1 MASINTLTKIAKISK
16 ITGFTSLCYLMNR
29 NRKRTIAYH
38 NIIPDKYFDNSLHLS
53 HSMKES
59 SFKKQL
65 EIINYRFGGTTLDIE
80 DTEKVTLTFD
90 DGYLNQYLLASKLM
104 DKQNM
109 KGYFFCVANLIK
121 NNEPFIMDKLQY
133 WFSYV
138 PCGVYEIKEINIKL
152 EIRYEDSRV
161 TEWKKIDNIICD
173 ITIERAE
180 ELLNKAYPFNKIKID
195 EEFYKLRYNN
205 ISKIQIEDMKK
216 NGHKIGA
223 HTASHKRLS
232 VMDRTELKEDIA
244 ICGKMLNSIYN
255 TNIFCYP
262 FGSKQD
268 INEDVIEEIK
278 SNGFTKCF
286 AYCNGHIEG
295 GYNKYFM
302 PRMFLY
308 DTDDKDLINFVL
320 SGAKHF
326 LSFRKLL
333 PKY

>member
-65 EIINYRFGGTTLDIE
+65 EIINDRFGGSTLEIE

-138 PCGVYEIKEINIKL
+138 PYGVYEIKEINTKL
-152 EIRYEDSRV
+152 EIKDKDSRT
-161 TEWKKIDNIICD
+161 TEWKKIDDVIGD

-180 ELLNKAYPFNKIKID
+180 ELLDKAYSFNEINIE
-195 EEFYKLRYNN
+195 EEFYQLRYNHIN
-205 ISKIQIEDMKK
+205 KAQIDEMKK

-232 VMDRTELKEDIA
+232 VMDKEELKEDIA
-244 ICGKMLNSIYN
+244 ICKEMLNITYN
-255 TNIFCYP
+255 TDVFCYP

-268 INEDVIEEIK
+268 INDEVIEEIK
-278 SNGFTKCF
+278 SHGFTKSF
-286 AYCNGHIEG
+286 AYCNGPIEG
-295 GYNKYFM
+295 GYNRYFI

-308 DTDDKDLINFVL
+308 NTDDKDLIDFVL

-326 LSFRKLL
+326 ISFRRLL